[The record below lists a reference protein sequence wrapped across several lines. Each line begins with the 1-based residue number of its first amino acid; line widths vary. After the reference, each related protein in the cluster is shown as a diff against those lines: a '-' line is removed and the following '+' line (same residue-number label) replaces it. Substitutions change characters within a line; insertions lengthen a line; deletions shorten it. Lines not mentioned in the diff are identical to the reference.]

1 MLAALAQTALALSA
15 LSASNTPH
23 MHVSVHE
30 ACGGKG
36 GKGMH
41 CNPLHL
47 SLARRLGK
55 PEGGQGEQGE
65 QGGQGEQGRG
75 TRGARAEVGVGRV
88 LDPLHLSLARRQ
100 GGQGRPGEQGGRGE
114 RGGRGPEVG
123 VWACIHL
130 SLCRLG
136 ALENNKG

>member
-1 MLAALAQTALALSA
+1 
-15 LSASNTPH
+15 
-23 MHVSVHE
+23 
-30 ACGGKG
+30 
-36 GKGMH
+36 MH
-41 CNPLHL
+41 CLHL

-55 PEGGQGEQGE
+55 PEGGQP
-65 QGGQGEQGRG
+65 GGGLGVYWTPYIYLLPEGIQGR
-75 TRGARAEVGVGRV
+75 
-88 LDPLHLSLARRQ
+88 
-100 GGQGRPGEQGGRGE
+100 EQGGRGE